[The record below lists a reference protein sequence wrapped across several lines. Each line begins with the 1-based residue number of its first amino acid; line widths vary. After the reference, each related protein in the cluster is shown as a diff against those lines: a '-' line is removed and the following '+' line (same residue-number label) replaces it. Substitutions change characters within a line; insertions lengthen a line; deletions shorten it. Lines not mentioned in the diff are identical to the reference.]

1 MDRLGDV
8 CFFGGLD
15 DFSAEVN
22 LGSTYLMDAQKIV
35 FFKQI
40 YILIDKGGA
49 LILFFYLII

>member
-35 FFKQI
+35 FFFQQI

-49 LILFFYLII
+49 LILFFI